1 MIRSLLP
8 GKNGISKMYGYVIER
23 GGVAWEERFWID
35 IPSVGARGFGSDSR
49 ARVFLS
55 KAEALEA
62 LNRIDK
68 EFGYYCYVT
77 KRSDLYPPTY

>member
-1 MIRSLLP
+1 
-8 GKNGISKMYGYVIER
+8 MYGYVIER
-23 GGVAWEERFWID
+23 GGVSWDERFWID

-55 KAEALEA
+55 KNEALA
-62 LNRIDK
+62 AVKKIDK

-77 KRSDLYPPTY
+77 KRSDLYPPLY